1 MSLRLRLVAAF
12 AYVLVLVLGAIEIPF
27 ALSIRSRIDA
37 EVRAQAVNEAH
48 LIAASASGR
57 LDRPVALERLVDRAA
72 GDLSARVIVVDGQG
86 KLLADSAGT
95 GLRGSSYADRAEI
108 SAVLDTGRAV
118 QGTRRSDTLDQTLL
132 FTAVPI
138 VGEGVR
144 VGAVRVTQSTSAIDQ
159 RVRRDIVALAAIGL
173 AALLFGLALAWVLA
187 GSLSRPLRGL
197 AGAARRAGAGDLETR
212 APVEGPSEQREVASA
227 FNQMVERLGTVLAA
241 QREFV
246 GNASHQ
252 LRTPLTGLRLR
263 LEAASLRAA
272 DPELERDLAAAEQ
285 EVVRLSKLLD
295 GLLTLAREGGMP
307 PSPQPVDLS
316 VAAAEACDRWLAHGR
331 DIELV
336 SDGAAVA
343 LASEGDVATILDS
356 FVENALAYSPPEAPV
371 AIEWGTDGRAAFVA
385 VLDRGSGIAPGEE
398 EAVFERFRRG
408 EASRGGASG
417 TGLGLAIASTL
428 AARWGG
434 TVAIGN
440 RPGGGARSELR
451 LPAGEQPADRDAWT
465 REETMSL

>member
-1 MSLRLRLVAAF
+1 MSLRLRLMAAF

-57 LDRPVALERLVDRAA
+57 LERPRQLEQLVDRAA
-72 GDLSARVIVVDGQG
+72 GDLAARVIVVDGQG
-86 KLLADSAGT
+86 ELLADSAGT

-108 SAVLDTGRAV
+108 AAVFDTGRAV

-132 FTAVPI
+132 YTAVPI

-144 VGAVRVTQSTSAIDQ
+144 VGAVRVTQSTAAIDD
-159 RVRRDIVALAAIGL
+159 RVRRDILALGAIGA

-197 AGAARRAGAGDLETR
+197 AGAARRAGAGDLDAR
-212 APVEGPSEQREVASA
+212 APVEGPREQREVASA
-227 FNQMVERLGTVLAA
+227 FNHMVERLGTVLAA

-263 LEAASLRAA
+263 LEAASLRST
-272 DPELERDLAAAEQ
+272 DPELERDLAAAEH

-295 GLLTLAREGGMP
+295 GLLTLAREGDTP

-316 VAAAEACDRWLAHGR
+316 AAAAEACDRWLAHGR
-331 DIELV
+331 ELELV
-336 SDGAAVA
+336 SGGPAVA
-343 LASEGDVATILDS
+343 LASDGDVATILDS
-356 FVENALAYSPPEAPV
+356 FVENAHAYSPSAAPV
-371 AIEWGTDGRAAFVA
+371 SIEWGVDGRAAFVA

-408 EASRGGASG
+408 EASRGGPAG
-417 TGLGLAIASTL
+417 TGLGLAIARAL

-434 TVAIGN
+434 TVTIGN
-440 RPGGGARSELR
+440 RPDGGARAELR
-451 LPAGEQPADRDAWT
+451 LPAGEQPLGRDAWT

>member
-57 LDRPVALERLVDRAA
+57 LGRPRLLDQLVNRAA
-72 GDLSARVIVVDGQG
+72 GDLGGRVIVVDGQG
-86 KLLADSAGT
+86 ELLSDSAGT

-108 SAVLDTGRAV
+108 AAVLASGRAV
-118 QGTRRSDTLDQTLL
+118 QGKRRSDTLGQQLL
-132 FTAVPI
+132 YTAVPI

-144 VGAVRVTQSTSAIDQ
+144 VGAVRVTQSTDAIDT
-159 RVRRDIVALAAIGL
+159 RVRRDVLALAGIGV

-197 AGAARRAGAGDLETR
+197 AGAARRAGAGDLDSR
-212 APVEGPSEQREVASA
+212 APLAGPSEQREVAAA

-272 DPELERDLAAAEQ
+272 DPALERDLAAAEQ
-285 EVVRLSKLLD
+285 EVVRLAKLLD
-295 GLLTLAREGGMP
+295 GLLTLAREGGTA
-307 PSPQPVDLS
+307 PSAHPVDL
-316 VAAAEACDRWLAHGR
+316 AAAAARAADRWLAHGR
-331 DIELV
+331 DIDV
-336 SDGAAVA
+336 SGDRPAVA
-343 LASEGDVATILDS
+343 LATEDDVATILDS
-356 FVENALAYSPPEAPV
+356 LVGNALAYSPPGTPV
-371 AIEWGTDGRAAFVA
+371 AIEWGSEAGRAYLA
-385 VLDRGSGIAPGEE
+385 VLDRGPGIAPGEE

-408 EASRGGASG
+408 AASHGGPSG
-417 TGLGLAIASTL
+417 TGLGLAIARTL

-434 TVAIGN
+434 TVTIAN
-440 RPGGGARSELR
+440 RPGGGARAELR
-451 LPAGEQPADRDAWT
+451 LPAGEQPLDRDSWW
-465 REETMSL
+465 REETVSL

>member
-1 MSLRLRLVAAF
+1 VSLRLRLLAAF

-57 LDRPVALERLVDRAA
+57 LDRPQALERLVDRAA
-72 GDLSARVIVVDGQG
+72 GDLAARVIVVDGQG

-108 SAVLDTGRAV
+108 AAVLDTGRAV
-118 QGTRRSDTLDQTLL
+118 QGKRRSDTLGQQLL

-144 VGAVRVTQSTSAIDQ
+144 IGAARVTQSTSAIDD
-159 RVRRDIVALAAIGL
+159 RVRRDILALTGIGA

-187 GSLSRPLRGL
+187 GSLSRPVRGL
-197 AGAARRAGAGDLETR
+197 ATAARRVGDGDLDAR
-212 APVEGPSEQREVASA
+212 APVAGPSEQREVASA

-263 LEAASLRAA
+263 LEAASLRAT
-272 DPELERDLAAAEQ
+272 DPEVERDLAAAEQ

-295 GLLTLAREGGMP
+295 GLLTLAGEGGTAP
-307 PSPQPVDLS
+307 TAEPVDLA
-316 VAAAEACDRWLAHGR
+316 VAAAEAADRWLAHGR
-331 DIELV
+331 EIEL
-336 SDGAAVA
+336 AAEQPAVA
-343 LASEGDVATILDS
+343 LASGGDVATVLDS
-356 FVENALAYSPPEAPV
+356 LVGNALAYSPSGTPV
-371 AIEWGTDGRAAFVA
+371 AIEWGSDGGDAFVA
-385 VLDRGSGIAPGEE
+385 VLDRGRGIAPGEE

-408 EASRGGASG
+408 EASRGGQAGS
-417 TGLGLAIASTL
+417 GLGLAIARTL

-434 TVAIGN
+434 SVTIAN
-440 RPGGGARSELR
+440 RPGGGARAELR
-451 LPAGEQPADRDAWT
+451 LPAGKQPVSWDDPL

>member
-1 MSLRLRLVAAF
+1 MSLRLRLLAAF
-12 AYVLVLVLGAIEIPF
+12 AYVLILVLGAIEIPF

-57 LDRPVALERLVDRAA
+57 LERPRELERLVNTAA
-72 GDLSARVIVVDGQG
+72 GDLAGRVIVVDGQG
-86 KLLADSAGT
+86 KLLADSEGT
-95 GLRGSSYADRAEI
+95 GLRGSSYANRAEI
-108 SAVLDTGRAV
+108 AAVLDAGRAV
-118 QGTRRSDTLDQTLL
+118 QGKRRSETLGQQLL
-132 FTAVPI
+132 YTAVPI

-144 VGAVRVTQSTSAIDQ
+144 VGAVRVTQSTAAIDE
-159 RVRRDIVALAAIGL
+159 RVRRDVLALAGIGV

-197 AGAARRAGAGDLETR
+197 AGAARRAGAGDLDAR
-212 APVEGPSEQREVASA
+212 APLAGPSEQREVAGA

-285 EVVRLSKLLD
+285 EVVRLATLLD
-295 GLLTLAREGGMP
+295 GLLTLAREGGTQ
-307 PSPQPVDLS
+307 PSPQAVDLS
-316 VAAAEACDRWLAHGR
+316 LAAAGAVDRWLAHGR
-331 DIELV
+331 DIDV
-336 SDGAAVA
+336 SGDRPAVA

-356 FVENALAYSPPEAPV
+356 LVGNALAYSAPEAPV
-371 AIEWGTDGRAAFVA
+371 AIGWGSEAGQAYVA
-385 VLDRGSGIAPGEE
+385 VLDRGHGIAPGEE
-398 EAVFERFRRG
+398 EAVFERFQRG
-408 EASRGGASG
+408 EASRGGPSG
-417 TGLGLAIASTL
+417 TGLGLAIARTL

-434 TVAIGN
+434 TVTIAN
-440 RPGGGARSELR
+440 RAGGGARAELR
-451 LPAGEQPADRDAWT
+451 LPAGEQPLDPDGWL
-465 REETMSL
+465 REETLSL

>member
-57 LDRPVALERLVDRAA
+57 LERPVQLERLVDRAA

-86 KLLADSAGT
+86 ELLADSAGT
-95 GLRGSSYADRAEI
+95 GLRGTSYADRAEI

-144 VGAVRVTQSTSAIDQ
+144 IGAVRVTQSTSAIDQ

-173 AALLFGLALAWVLA
+173 AALAFGLALAWVLA

-197 AGAARRAGAGDLETR
+197 AGAARRAGAGDLDAR
-212 APVEGPSEQREVASA
+212 APVGGPREQREVASA

-263 LEAASLRAA
+263 LEAASLRAT

-295 GLLTLAREGGMP
+295 GLLTLAREGGTP
-307 PSPQPVDLS
+307 PMPQPVDLS

-331 DIELV
+331 EIELV
-336 SDGAAVA
+336 SDRPAVA
-343 LASEGDVATILDS
+343 LASDGDVATILDS
-356 FVENALAYSPPEAPV
+356 FVENALAYSPPAEPV
-371 AIEWGTDGRAAFVA
+371 AIEWGVDGRAAFVA

-408 EASRGGASG
+408 AASRSGPSG
-417 TGLGLAIASTL
+417 TGLGLAIARTL

-434 TVAIGN
+434 TVTIVN
-440 RPGGGARSELR
+440 RSDGGARAELR
-451 LPAGEQPADRDAWT
+451 LLAGEQPGHRESWT
-465 REETMSL
+465 REETMSQ